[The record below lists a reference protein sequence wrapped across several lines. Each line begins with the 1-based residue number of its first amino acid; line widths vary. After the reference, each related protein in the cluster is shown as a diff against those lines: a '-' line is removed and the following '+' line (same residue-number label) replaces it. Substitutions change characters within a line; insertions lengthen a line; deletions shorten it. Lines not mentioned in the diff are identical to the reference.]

1 MGHTF
6 KGWLQSLLSP
16 DFVRNCLAA
25 VIFLLAT
32 LTQPIGFAGQ
42 SRLADLR
49 LRSVGVKPRAT
60 LVPGRKN
67 EFRRPTQGLGQA
79 APLRSIPI
87 ETMLRIVSA
96 EDERRCD
103 NDLRALLDDN
113 SASVRRRAALAAGRI
128 GDEAA
133 VPALS
138 KLLAQENDQD
148 VKEIAAFALGEI
160 ESASGAPELLKVL
173 ASTSDPAR
181 LRARAI
187 EALGKIAASLP
198 FEPEKQKLELHEAIL
213 AGLRSEA
220 QNRSKADDQILLF
233 GLTAALRARVAAAG
247 PAIAEFLNHSEPRIR
262 ADAANALA
270 RLRLKEGE
278 TRLRELLA
286 KDPGAIVRAN
296 AARALGAAEDKQAF
310 DGLLDR
316 ALNDS
321 DLRVRVSAVRALA
334 LLRNQRAAEPLLNR
348 GTTLTRADLRNR
360 PSEANEVL
368 EIASTLGRI
377 LQGTDHQQAL
387 IWLKKTRPGFS
398 YAAPEL
404 EIAFARISP
413 ASYLQDLGSSLP
425 APRLAQRLLPVHWKA
440 GASLAQGLAEI
451 AASPAT
457 LKDRNLLVSNAEVL
471 VRAMLTY
478 RTAGLTKKTLTA
490 VHSEYAIPDMTRALA
505 AFKPNDLAEILKNQ
519 LRAPDVIVR
528 ATAAELL
535 GQLPPEETV
544 GRALAEALV
553 PALTDEMNDAA
564 LAILDSLAKQKTI
577 AANEAI
583 KTALDSPDHLVRRR
597 AVALLKA
604 NGAGDFS
611 SRIAA
616 VKTVYTAVDYKR
628 ALARADKRTRATVT
642 TSKGAFVIEFLPED
656 APLTVDNF
664 VRLAQKHYF
673 NGQTIPRVVPNFVIQ
688 AGDPRGDQNGGPGY
702 TIRCEIN
709 EVPYERSAVGMAL
722 SGKDTGGSQW
732 FVTHS
737 PQPHLDGGYTVFGRV
752 VSGMDV
758 VDRLVRGDLLRT
770 VTVTERPL
778 TQRRK

>member
-1 MGHTF
+1 MGPTF
-6 KGWLQSLLSP
+6 KGLLQGLLFP
-16 DFVRNCLAA
+16 DFVRIFLAIA
-25 VIFLLAT
+25 ILLAT
-32 LTQPIGFAGQ
+32 LTPPIGFAA
-42 SRLADLR
+42 RAELADLR
-49 LRSVGVKPRAT
+49 LRSVSLKSLPS
-60 LVPGRKN
+60 RKN
-67 EFRRPTQGLGQA
+67 ESRRPTQDSGQEA

-87 ETMLRIVSA
+87 EIMLRIVSA
-96 EDERRCD
+96 EDERRWD
-103 NDLRALLDDN
+103 NDLRALLDDTN
-113 SASVRRRAALAAGRI
+113 ASVRRRAALAAGRI

-138 KLLAQENDQD
+138 KLLGQENDQD
-148 VKEIAAFALGEI
+148 VKEMAAFALGEI
-160 ESASGAPELLKVL
+160 ESAGGAPDLLKVMGN
-173 ASTSDPAR
+173 TSELAR

-187 EALGKIAASLP
+187 ESLGKIAASLP
-198 FEPEKQKLELHEAIL
+198 LEQEKQKLELHEAIL

-220 QNRSKADDQILLF
+220 QSHSRANHQVILL
-233 GLTAALRARVAAAG
+233 GLTAALRARIATAG
-247 PAIAEFLNHSEPRIR
+247 PTILEFLNHAEPRIR

-278 TRLRELLA
+278 ARLRELLTN
-286 KDPGAIVRAN
+286 DPDAIVRAN
-296 AARALGAAEDKQAF
+296 AARALGAAEDKLAF

-316 ALNDS
+316 ALNDG

-334 LLRNQRAAEPLLNR
+334 LLNNQQAAEPLLNR
-348 GTTLTRADLRNR
+348 GITLARADLRNR

-377 LQGTDHQQAL
+377 LQGADHQQAL
-387 IWLKKTRPGFS
+387 TWLKKIRPGFG

-413 ASYLQDLGSSLP
+413 ASYLEDLGSSLP

-457 LKDRNLLVSNAEVL
+457 LKDRNLLVANAEVL

-505 AFKPNDLAEILKNQ
+505 AFKPNDLAEILRNQ

-544 GRALAEALV
+544 GRALAEALA
-553 PALTDEMNDAA
+553 PALADEMNDAA

-577 AANEAI
+577 ASNEAI
-583 KTALDSPDHLVRRR
+583 KTALDSSDHLVRRR
-597 AVALLKA
+597 AVALWKT
-604 NGAGDFS
+604 NGAGDFT
-611 SRIAA
+611 SRIAT
-616 VKTVYTAVDYKR
+616 VKTLHTTGDYRR
-628 ALARADKRTRATVT
+628 ALARIDKTTRATVT

-664 VRLAQKHYF
+664 VRLAQKRYF

-709 EVPYERSAVGMAL
+709 DVPYERAAVGMAL

-770 VTVTERPL
+770 VTITERPL